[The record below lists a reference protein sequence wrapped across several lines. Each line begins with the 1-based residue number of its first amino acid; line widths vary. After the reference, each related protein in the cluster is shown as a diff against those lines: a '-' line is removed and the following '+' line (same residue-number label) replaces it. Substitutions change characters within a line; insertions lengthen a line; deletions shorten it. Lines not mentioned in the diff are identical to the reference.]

1 MWTLLRIAIRN
12 VARNRRRTLIT
23 LAALLVGVGVLVSIR
38 GLMNGLQHSFVDAV
52 TKAQSGA
59 IQVHRKGYMKNV
71 LSAPITMDFA
81 ENETLAKVR
90 ATPGVTAATARIT
103 FPGMASM
110 GEQTLFMQAT
120 AIDPKT
126 EFQVCPRRSETF
138 AAGTKFGA
146 GPRPPGPEA
155 APGDPPPI
163 DDGVILATKLA
174 KGIGAKENALGAL
187 LAPDKDGAL
196 SGENMH
202 LVGTANMSLPGAD
215 VRIAIVPLVL
225 AQRLLKM
232 EGRATEIAVAVQ
244 DVNHPEATAA
254 ALQATLGPEF
264 EVHTWD
270 KIATFVKEALGRQDF
285 IVNLIGVVFMLLM
298 LLGVANT
305 MLMSVLERT
314 REVGTM
320 MAVGVRR
327 QSILAMFVMESLALG
342 LLGGTLGVG
351 VGALVVRI
359 INLKGGITM
368 HPPGSTSTFVILPYL
383 TLPYMALIVAVA
395 TTGATLF
402 GLYPA
407 WRASKLRPVE
417 ALSGQ

>member
-12 VARNRRRTLIT
+12 VTRNRRRTLIT

-38 GLMNGLQHSFVDAV
+38 GLMNGLQHAFVDGV
-52 TKAQSGA
+52 TRAQSGA

-81 ENETLAKVR
+81 TEEVLRKVR
-90 ATPGVTAATARIT
+90 ATPGVVAATPRIT

-110 GEQTLFMQAT
+110 GDQTLFMQAI

-126 EFQVCPRRSETF
+126 EFEVCPRRSEPF
-138 AAGTKFGA
+138 EAGTHFGD
-146 GPRPPGPEA
+146 GPRPPA
-155 APGDPPPI
+155 ADAKPDDPPPL
-163 DDGVILATKLA
+163 DDGVVLAAKLA
-174 KGIGAKENALGAL
+174 KGIGATNNALGAL
-187 LAPDKDGAL
+187 LAPDRDGAL

-202 LVGTANMSLPGAD
+202 MVGKTTVSLPGAES
-215 VRIAIVPLVL
+215 RIAIVPLAL

-232 EGRATEIAVAVQ
+232 EGRATEVAISVK
-244 DVNHPEATAA
+244 DVDHPEPIAA
-254 ALQATLGPEF
+254 ALEKELGPEY

-327 QSILAMFVMESLALG
+327 QSILAMFVMESLMLG
-342 LLGGTLGVG
+342 LLGGLAG
-351 VGALVVRI
+351 VGAGEAVIQVIAHR
-359 INLKGGITM
+359 GGFRM
-368 HPPGSTSTFVILPYL
+368 HPPGSTSTFLVMPFL
-383 TLPYMALIVAVA
+383 TLPYLALIVGVA
-395 TTGATLF
+395 TVGATVF

-417 ALSGQ
+417 ALAGQ